1 MKSFEKR
8 EVYRF
13 GLSVRLSV
21 RPSVCTMGFWVLG
34 LSDGAEIVQA
44 CSDGV
49 SSCIRKVFGSRG
61 FWVLVWRALDWEIV
75 LYLYEIEGPL
85 LFAQKVLEKDS
96 GCRSGHGRLPRF
108 LYLY

>member
-34 LSDGAEIVQA
+34 LSDGAEILQA
-44 CSDGV
+44 CSVGV
-49 SSCIRKVFGSRG
+49 LVVSAKFLGQGVFGFLFG
-61 FWVLVWRALDWEIV
+61 
-75 LYLYEIEGPL
+75 GL
-85 LFAQKVLEKDS
+85 LSGKKSSIFVTRVIFFAQKGLGRTLE
-96 GCRSGHGRLPRF
+96 
-108 LYLY
+108 